1 MVDHYPNLNMAE
13 MIGFIGMERRQ
24 KSAWRT
30 PEHRQGRSGRYIRR
44 RCDGEIYNTAKLIF
58 KARAKEFLRA
68 PMTGIQGVTG
78 EQIGEQLRKTKSGNR
93 FKTMSYENHS
103 VDASPPHKT
112 PPHTGNPSLWRFF
125 FVPRC
130 RVVSRNSHRFRT
142 EIARIIW
149 MRQHAL

>member
-1 MVDHYPNLNMAE
+1 MVDHYPSLNMAE

-24 KSAWRT
+24 KSAWRP
-30 PEHRQGRSGRYIRR
+30 PEHRKGRSGRYIRR

-78 EQIGEQLRKTKSGNR
+78 EQIGEQLRKTKSDNR

-103 VDASPPHKT
+103 VDASSTIHQNKGRQGT
-112 PPHTGNPSLWRFF
+112 PPGGLFHW
-125 FVPRC
+125 
-130 RVVSRNSHRFRT
+130 
-142 EIARIIW
+142 
-149 MRQHAL
+149 